1 MSRYFRFFKNHI
13 YNFVSEANKSKPN
26 EVRVRN
32 QKCSFSLTFFILM
45 SSLFLILLCC
55 LGALIIHL
63 WFYSDF
69 FAYYVKTLKF
79 LIPNKIYSWL
89 LIEDYLNNQDPNLF
103 FDSYIE
109 FLFIK
114 RSFVNSFK
122 TKFFLK
128 LFSCITCFTVWISIF
143 IALIVNNLLYIGL
156 IFIILRILDFILRYV
171 LKKAI

>member
-1 MSRYFRFFKNHI
+1 
-13 YNFVSEANKSKPN
+13 
-26 EVRVRN
+26 
-32 QKCSFSLTFFILM
+32 M

-55 LGALIIHL
+55 IGALIIHL

-69 FAYYVKTLKF
+69 FAYYVKSIKL
-79 LIPNKIYSWL
+79 LIPSKIYQWL
-89 LIEDYLNNQDPNLF
+89 LIDEYLNNQEPNLS

-109 FLFIK
+109 YLFVK
-114 RSFVNSFK
+114 RSFTNSFR

-128 LFSCITCFTVWISIF
+128 LFSCITCFTVWASLIISI
-143 IALIVNNLLYIGL
+143 IIGHVIYIGL